1 MNTDSADLFH
11 THSLSRF
18 LFGIGFLV
26 LASACSDSVLSLFL
40 SVLSMMMIRYID
52 GSCQTI
58 RRLAGLLIW
67 FFVPILLL
75 HAFFS
80 PGQLLFPGGWLSI
93 TVEGLHRGFQLCAH
107 LMAVFLTAM
116 MMFRLLKHGEW
127 LTAVAGLPYV
137 GRRLLPLLWMIV
149 PMKNIVLCR
158 LGVIKQQYQLRND
171 WRLLPQLLL
180 SACSQVLLMS
190 GQVASALW
198 LRWPAGPFMAGQSEI
213 FNKNSMAV
221 DALLMIAGTVALLL
235 VWV

>member
-26 LASACSDSVLSLFL
+26 LASACSDSERSLLL
-40 SVLSMMMIRYID
+40 SVLSIVMIRYID
-52 GSCQTI
+52 GNWLTI
-58 RRLAGLLIW
+58 HRLAGLLIW

-80 PGQLLFPGGWLSI
+80 PGQLLFPGGWLSV
-93 TVEGLHRGFQLCAH
+93 TVEGLQRGIQLCSH
-107 LMAVFLTAM
+107 LMAVFLAAM
-116 MMFRLLKHGEW
+116 LMFRLLKYGEW
-127 LTAVAGLPYV
+127 LAAVAGLPYV

-149 PMKNIVLCR
+149 PMRTIVLCR
-158 LGVIKQQYQLRND
+158 LRDIKQQYQLRND

-190 GQVASALW
+190 AQVASALW
-198 LRWPAGPFMAGQSEI
+198 LRWPAEPVIARQSYMLK
-213 FNKNSMAV
+213 NNSMAL
-221 DALLMIAGTVALLL
+221 DALLMVAGTAALLL